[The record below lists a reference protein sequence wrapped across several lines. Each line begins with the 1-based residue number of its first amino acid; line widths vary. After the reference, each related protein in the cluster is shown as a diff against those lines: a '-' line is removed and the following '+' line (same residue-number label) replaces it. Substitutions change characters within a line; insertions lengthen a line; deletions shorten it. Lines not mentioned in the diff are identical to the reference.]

1 VPERKK
7 GDFTMLNDWRM
18 YTDETGTEQN
28 HTAWH
33 EVLKA
38 IAQLDGT
45 TRTLVHAAYGD
56 HVDLV
61 VAGGNQGLVLV
72 QWKEHE
78 PVERHFVLAQDKPP
92 AVMTTLTIEGS
103 EVPFPAAWCVP
114 LEQAIPVCGDILRT
128 CEKGEPNGLSWQPVE
143 L

>member
-1 VPERKK
+1 
-7 GDFTMLNDWRM
+7 MLNDWRM
-18 YTDETGTEQN
+18 YTDESGTEQN

-38 IAQLDGT
+38 IAQLNGS

-61 VAGGNQGLVLV
+61 VAGGNNGRVLV

-78 PVERHFVLAQDKPP
+78 PKERHFVLTVDKPLSL
-92 AVMTTLTIEGS
+92 MNTLTIEGN
-103 EVPFPAAWCVP
+103 EVAFPAAWCVP
-114 LEQAIPVCGDILRT
+114 LEQAVPVCGDILRT
-128 CEKGEPNGLSWQPVE
+128 CEKGEPEGLAWVAVE
-143 L
+143 MEV